1 MYTVALLVKEH
12 KALEKLEQS
21 FINYYVVVLGED
33 EKDLGIDSSKTP
45 EERMLYLAMM
55 LDSSY

>member
-1 MYTVALLVKEH
+1 MALLVKEL

-21 FINYYVVVLGED
+21 FKNYYVIVLGED
-33 EKDLGIDSSKTP
+33 QNDLEINSSKTP

>member
-1 MYTVALLVKEH
+1 VYTVALLVKEL

-21 FINYYVVVLGED
+21 FKNYYVIVLGED
-33 EKDLGIDSSKTP
+33 QNDLEINSSKTP

>member
-1 MYTVALLVKEH
+1 VHTVALLVKEL

-21 FINYYVVVLGED
+21 FINYYVVVLGENL
-33 EKDLGIDSSKTP
+33 EDLGIDSSKTT